1 MKARQGEQLRNPSLR
16 VTPYSCGMLTPD
28 MLVALAAFALVS
40 SITPGPNN
48 LMLMA
53 SGTNF
58 GLARSVPHLLGVSI
72 GFMLML
78 LVVGAGLGAALEAW
92 PAAMLG
98 LKALSAA
105 YLLYLAWRI
114 ATAAPPA
121 AGEGVATS
129 RPLTFM
135 QAAAFQWVN
144 PKAWTMALTAM
155 AVYVPANDRILGVLT
170 VALVFGAVN
179 LPSVGVWTA
188 AGVQLRRL
196 LHRPRALRAFNIA
209 AALLLV
215 TSLYPLLTTGSLGH
229 S

>member
-1 MKARQGEQLRNPSLR
+1 MI
-16 VTPYSCGMLTPD
+16 TPD

-58 GLARSVPHLLGVSI
+58 GLVRSMPHLLGVSI
-72 GFMLML
+72 GFVLML
-78 LVVGAGLGAALEAW
+78 VVVGAGVGAALTAW
-92 PAAMLG
+92 PAAMLA
-98 LKALSAA
+98 LKVLSAA
-105 YLLYLAWRI
+105 YLVYLAWKI

-121 AGEGVATS
+121 ARETSTTS
-129 RPLTFM
+129 RPLTFV

-155 AVYVPANDRILGVLT
+155 AVYVPPDNRMLGVLV

-179 LPSVGVWTA
+179 LPAVGVWTA
-188 AGVQLRRL
+188 AGVQLRKL
-196 LHRPRALRAFNIA
+196 LHRPRALRAFNIT

-215 TSLYPLLTTGSLGH
+215 GSLYPLLTAGALVL
-229 S
+229 